1 MLKLKKIKI
10 AVLSALCVLCAAFGA
25 ATMNFALSYAEESG
39 FSMQN
44 GAYLKVS
51 GEEKGIRFVTD
62 ITDAKYAS
70 LTEAYGEENLEFGTL
85 FLPTALIT
93 EDNALTLENVAS
105 ETNEAGAVKRV
116 ITSWVIYPEETE
128 VRSFV
133 SVLKDIPESRYN
145 AGISARSY
153 VLDKVSGA
161 VEYTETVSRSVS
173 SVALAAYTDTN
184 VKDEEVKGVL
194 MNSYLSGKTFAN
206 LSADKISYD
215 ATKISLSVTE
225 EGKINAK
232 ESGTGKAWN
241 NVFFGQGL
249 KIETGKTYYFSFD
262 LNVLSA
268 DCDLFLGAVTA
279 EGELIGIHHGDVK
292 AYKEL
297 TSGTITATYTAQEDT
312 SEIKLF
318 IFSNANT
325 AEQAYSYEYTVDNF
339 QTFCTDYE
347 SKAVFG
353 GGYKV
358 KLSND
363 TGDNPKPEYT
373 EFTRETSVLTENA
386 VGTVT
391 ANKLQGWQGIFV
403 DFGTLK
409 AGTYTL
415 SFKVNNASGQAVY
428 LYSRQFKNNVQ
439 SGLCDFNSVADGETR
454 THTVKLELSED
465 TDYMIRIFSANNG
478 DKGFVKFEVGALTL
492 TRTGVVNGGSLGGFI
507 TGIEGSNDEVII
519 SEGVQ
524 DESLYTSNVIG
535 TATCGE
541 GSGGWRGIK
550 LAVAKTQ
557 NGGKYTITFKVTN
570 RGENSIQ
577 MYSQIVGNFDQ
588 KITEHGALASGE
600 TKVYTVEIA
609 ANDAITASVINMQI
623 FSMNAAGHTFE
634 LGDVSVDFT
643 PAN

>member
-10 AVLSALCVLCAAFGA
+10 FVLSAVCVLCALFGA
-25 ATMNFALSYAEESG
+25 ATMNFAPSYAEGSG

-51 GEEKGIRFVTD
+51 GGEKGIRFVTD

-70 LTEAYGEENLEFGTL
+70 LTETYGEENLEFGTL

-105 ETNEAGAVKRV
+105 ETNEAGAMKRV
-116 ITSWVIYPEETE
+116 ITSWVIYPEETG

-153 VLDKVSGA
+153 VLDKVSGV

-173 SVALAAYTDTN
+173 SVALAAYADTN

-225 EGKINAK
+225 DGKINAK
-232 ESGTGKAWN
+232 ESGTGRAWN

-249 KIETGKTYYFSFD
+249 KAETGKTYYFSFD

-279 EGELIGIHHGDVK
+279 EGKRINIHHD
-292 AYKEL
+292 AEPYKKL
-297 TSGTITATYTAQEDT
+297 ASGTITATYTAKEDA

-318 IFSNANT
+318 IFSNADT
-325 AEQAYSYEYTVDNF
+325 AEKAYSYEYTADNF

-373 EFTRETSVLTENA
+373 EFTRKTSVLTENA

-391 ANKLQGWQGIFV
+391 ANKVQGWQGIFV

-415 SFKVNNASGQAVY
+415 SFKVSNVSGQDIY

-439 SGLCDFNSVADGETR
+439 SGLTDFNSVANGETR
-454 THTVKLELSED
+454 TCTVKLELSEN

-478 DKGFVKFEVGALTL
+478 GKAFVKFEVGALTL
-492 TRTGVVNGGSLGGFI
+492 TRTGVLNGGSFGVFI
-507 TGIEGSNDEVII
+507 TGIEGSNGATF
-519 SEGVQ
+519 SESVQ
-524 DESLYTSNVIG
+524 DESLYTANVIG

-541 GSGGWRGIK
+541 GGETLWRGIK
-550 LAVAKTQ
+550 LALAKTQ
-557 NGGKYTITFKVTN
+557 NGGKYIVTFKVTN
-570 RGENSIQ
+570 RGESSIP
-577 MYSQIVGNFDQ
+577 MYSQIAGNFSE

-600 TKVYTVEIA
+600 TKVYKVEIA
-609 ANDAITASVINMQI
+609 ADEAVSASVINIQI

-634 LGDVSVDFT
+634 LGDVSIDFT